1 MYATANDFGRF
12 MRGSQSTSRNGTYIM
27 VDSRYEHV
35 PPGVP
40 FRIRHGAA
48 LELAAKVE
56 IGLHQTKMGMKR
68 NRKREMVDQTRKQS
82 QNQRERHAL
91 NADD

>member
-1 MYATANDFGRF
+1 MSPLHDFGRF
-12 MRGSQSTSRNGTYIM
+12 MRGSQGTSRNGTYIM

-56 IGLHQTKMGMKR
+56 IGLHQTKNGYEK
-68 NRKREMVDQTRKQS
+68 KQ
-82 QNQRERHAL
+82 ET
-91 NADD
+91 